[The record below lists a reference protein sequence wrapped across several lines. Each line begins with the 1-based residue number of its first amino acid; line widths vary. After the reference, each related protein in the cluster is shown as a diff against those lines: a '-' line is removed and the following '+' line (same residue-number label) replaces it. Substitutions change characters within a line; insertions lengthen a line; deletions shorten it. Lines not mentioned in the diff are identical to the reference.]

1 MGEKARGLKE
11 LFLSFTGAAL
21 FRGGCGEE
29 APEGYL
35 RKVLFNISSTIK
47 LVDKPDASG
56 MRLYIYIYIYIF
68 FFFLGKNRDRDFEQI

>member
-1 MGEKARGLKE
+1 MKPKEFLRRCTAKPNKRGSRQQASRKE
-11 LFLSFTGAAL
+11 LVLLFTGAAL

-47 LVDKPDASG
+47 LVKKHKC
-56 MRLYIYIYIYIF
+56 F
-68 FFFLGKNRDRDFEQI
+68 WN